1 MPFIIKETD
10 DLTQKGTN
18 TSFEYLLK
26 SAMNYLDNENSNI
39 VRWRS
44 NIDLR
49 KINFMSLDTAEK
61 QKLIETHQV
70 HPTDTGSVEVQVA
83 MLSKRIS
90 KLSDHLQGNIHDFA
104 SRQGLLKMIGKRKRL
119 LSFIKDKNVQRYQ
132 ELVKKIGIRGWFQL
146 MKKKQSKKKTQFKK
160 KKNYPEKT
168 AFANLEKASS
178 TATTPKRSSTGIP
191 KYVAD
196 RMARRIFFT
205 AGIPTILGMS
215 VFVVSYIIVT
225 RNIAEIPPS
234 STIAISA
241 LFFLLGLAGLSFGI
255 LSASWDKEP
264 GSFFGIENIPMNI
277 QRAKAAFKPA
287 TQNFED
293 KS

>member
-1 MPFIIKETD
+1 
-10 DLTQKGTN
+10 
-18 TSFEYLLK
+18 
-26 SAMNYLDNENSNI
+26 
-39 VRWRS
+39 
-44 NIDLR
+44 
-49 KINFMSLDTAEK
+49 MSLDTAEK

-70 HPTDTGSVEVQVA
+70 HSTDTGSVEIQVA

-90 KLSDHLQGNIHDFA
+90 KLSDHLQSNIHDFA

-119 LSFIKDKNVQRYQ
+119 LSYIKDKNVDKYQ
-132 ELVKKIGIRGWFQL
+132 ELVKKIGIRGWFPL
-146 MKKKQSKKKTQFKK
+146 MKKKQSKKRVLNKK
-160 KKNYPEKT
+160 KKNSSEKI
-168 AFANLEKASS
+168 AFSNLEKKSK
-178 TATTPKRSSTGIP
+178 TATVLKPTTSGIP

-215 VFVVSYIIVT
+215 VFVVSYIVVT

-241 LFFLLGLAGLSFGI
+241 LFFLLGLGGLSFGI